1 MKSMVESIK
10 NNPRRFLAFCRRKCK
25 SKEICYVLILS
36 LCFFVILMMIIM
48 TVPEVTEQLIT
59 RLSTFKFKSN
69 VLKQLDINK
78 GTPPNNLPL
87 LSTYTVV
94 NGVYVDFS

>member
-1 MKSMVESIK
+1 MMV
-10 NNPRRFLAFCRRKCK
+10 
-25 SKEICYVLILS
+25 
-36 LCFFVILMMIIM
+36 IM

-59 RLSTFKFKSN
+59 SLSTFKFKSN

-94 NGVYVDFS
+94 NGVYVDFSYYLPPFFSCTLESIFFLIRLKK